1 MATQTSLTTTSASTA
16 VIGMREDL
24 SDVITRIDPAE
35 TPMTSWFGSGTAK
48 NTTAHEWETVSLRA
62 PRRSPKAEGNAE
74 TTSTAKVAVRIKN
87 ACEIISEQYAISGSV
102 EAADVAGAAGKMEF
116 QRLHKGLELRKDLEL
131 AVLGPQGYVTTDP
144 REMGGVIAYAENF
157 TVGVGGTG
165 PTTGTSAGSTDVVF
179 GTEQALDTDLLN
191 TVIQAA
197 WIDGAR
203 IDIFN
208 LSSAQKLAFDNAVPV
223 DNLAEAQIDVTNMM
237 GIVVATTVTIW
248 KNTFGQ
254 IKFVMNRILDEQG
267 GWGQQVIQGFD
278 GRNTYR
284 PKICPLPGRNWGYDM
299 LGKIGDLKQE
309 LMLWEGTLEV
319 VNPRSII
326 TVGSLSDA
334 YAS

>member
-1 MATQTSLTTTSASTA
+1 
-16 VIGMREDL
+16 
-24 SDVITRIDPAE
+24 
-35 TPMTSWFGSGTAK
+35 MTSWFGRGTATH
-48 NTTAHEWETVSLRA
+48 TTAHEWETVSLRA
-62 PRRSPKAEGNAE
+62 PRRSPKPEGNQE
-74 TTSTAKVAVRIKN
+74 TTSTAKVAVRLKN

-157 TVGVGGTG
+157 TVGTGGTG
-165 PTTGTSAGSTDVVF
+165 PTTGASAGSTDVVF
-179 GTEQALDTDLLN
+179 GTEQALTTDLLN
-191 TVIQAA
+191 NELQKA
-197 WIDGAR
+197 WVKGAQ
-203 IDIFN
+203 ISLFN

-223 DNLAEAQIDVTNMM
+223 DSLTENQVDLKAK
-237 GIVVATTVTIW
+237 GITVATTVAIW
-248 KNTFGQ
+248 QSTWGQ

-278 GRNTYR
+278 ERSTYR
-284 PKICPLPGRNWGYDM
+284 PKICPLPGRDWGYDM

-309 LMLWEGTLEV
+309 LMLFEGTVEV
-319 VNPRSII
+319 VNPKSII